1 MKKITE
7 LVYSQR
13 FELTASFLVIL
24 TVFSIFFYNVFQ
36 RAFFMALAAFVV
48 IEIPGVL
55 LARLFFR
62 GAYANWQLYVIG
74 FGLGMIYTP
83 LLIYLITIFEV
94 ASASALAYS
103 IPILS
108 IPVLAWLNY
117 VSESDI

>member
-24 TVFSIFFYNVFQ
+24 TVFSIFFYNVLQ

-55 LARLFFR
+55 LARLVFR
-62 GAYANWQLYVIG
+62 GKYANWQLYVIG

-94 ASASALAYS
+94 ASASTLAYS